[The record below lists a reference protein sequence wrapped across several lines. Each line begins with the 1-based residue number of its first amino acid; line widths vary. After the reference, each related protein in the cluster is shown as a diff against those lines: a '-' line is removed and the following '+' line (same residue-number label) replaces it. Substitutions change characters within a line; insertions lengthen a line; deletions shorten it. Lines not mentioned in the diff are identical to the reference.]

1 MAILKQAQQPYT
13 PTALPSGCTHR
24 RKANADAY
32 KDDAD
37 SRSCYTHNNNNN
49 KKNVIDFRFQKKI
62 RRKRHKKTAMPQRHT
77 DATYL
82 YI

>member
-24 RKANADAY
+24 RKANADVY
-32 KDDAD
+32 KHDAD

-49 KKNVIDFRFQKKI
+49 KKNVIDYRFPKKYDESAI
-62 RRKRHKKTAMPQRHT
+62 RK
-77 DATYL
+77 
-82 YI
+82 